1 MRFHIAPL
9 SKQPRNL
16 NFFIRIPQM
25 SNKQDAFATYA
36 ALMAAIIFWG
46 LSFVATKIALETIP
60 AFTLIFAR
68 FFVSASFFG
77 LLVFKRGFP
86 RFSAR
91 DRWTILL
98 TALFEPCLYF
108 VFETKGLQY
117 TSAPKASLIIATV
130 PLAVLA
136 LAALLLK
143 ERARVA
149 SIFGIFISLAGIWLL
164 VTGDP
169 EFGWDL
175 KGALLGDLLVF
186 GAVVSAALYI
196 VCARSLGKTYSS
208 FDITTM
214 QTFYG
219 SLFFAPAFLWEY
231 PDLQLA
237 AISGRS
243 LAALAYLTVFATI
256 AAFLCYNHALTKIPA
271 ARAAVFINGI
281 PVVTAAGAWF
291 LLGETLNPTQGAGGM
306 LVLAAVLVTSFPDLR
321 AARARATAICDQ

>member
-1 MRFHIAPL
+1 M
-9 SKQPRNL
+9 SKDQN
-16 NFFIRIPQM
+16 
-25 SNKQDAFATYA
+25 AFAVYA
-36 ALMAAIIFWG
+36 ALLSAVLFWG

-77 LLVFKRGFP
+77 LLIFKRGFP
-86 RFSAR
+86 RFTAK
-91 DRWTILL
+91 DHWIILL

-108 VFETKGLQY
+108 IFETKGLQY

-130 PLAVLA
+130 PLAVLL
-136 LAALLLK
+136 LASLLLK
-143 ERARVA
+143 ERARTA

-169 EFGWDL
+169 KFSWDL
-175 KGALLGDLLVF
+175 KGALMGDLLIF
-186 GAVVSAALYI
+186 GAVISASLYI
-196 VCARSLGKTYSS
+196 VCARRLGKTYSS
-208 FDITTM
+208 LDITTM

-219 SLFFAPAFLWEY
+219 ALFFAPAFLWEY
-231 PDLQLA
+231 PDLQWA

-243 LAALAYLTVFATI
+243 LTALVYLTIFATI

-281 PVVTAAGAWF
+281 PVVTAIGAWC
-291 LLGETLNPTQGAGGM
+291 LLGEMLSPQQGAGGL
-306 LVLAAVLVTSFPDLR
+306 LVLAAVFVTSFPDLKASRTR
-321 AARARATAICDQ
+321 AKDTVVLKKRF